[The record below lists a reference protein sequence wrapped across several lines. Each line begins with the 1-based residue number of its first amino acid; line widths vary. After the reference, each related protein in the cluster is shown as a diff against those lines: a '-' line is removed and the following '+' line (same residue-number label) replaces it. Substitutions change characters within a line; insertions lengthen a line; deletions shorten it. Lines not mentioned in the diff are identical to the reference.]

1 MLHHL
6 RLWLTRQEAC
16 SIGRL
21 YQNKENTEVQ
31 KLKQMKY
38 LLRHTAYCY
47 VKGYKK
53 YASGNYQDTK
63 TVIYNCFQR
72 GGGALKLMSHIF

>member
-1 MLHHL
+1 MLDHL

-31 KLKQMKY
+31 KIKTNEVSFKTY
-38 LLRHTAYCY
+38 CILLCKR
-47 VKGYKK
+47 
-53 YASGNYQDTK
+53 
-63 TVIYNCFQR
+63 I
-72 GGGALKLMSHIF
+72 